1 LIATLALAGSAREE
15 TFRVL
20 FSTPFQKEAAE
31 AKKSL
36 VFQSEIS
43 FVSTKIQKEIVMKTR
58 STFFSL
64 LVMLALLVSLVFQ
77 VTPAYAASGIDEDFR
92 NATAP
97 NWTLQGTAALTAGG
111 VDPAGDGWLRLTS
124 NAGDQAG
131 SAIYNN
137 AFSNGVGIQ
146 VSFMYA
152 TYGGNGA
159 DGFTFY
165 LIDGATGSPTVGAA
179 GGALGYSWNHDNPIG
194 PGVTNGYVGIGF
206 DEFGNFTNSTA
217 NNYGTGGF
225 AAGINANRIGIRGPG
240 NLNDA
245 GGFPYLTSVA
255 TTIATGSRA
264 AAKHVVITI
273 TPAPTQKISVTVDD
287 VAKITDYDIS
297 AYTMPSTFKMGF
309 SASTGGSTNYHE
321 IRDLTVTGL
330 TPSTTA
336 VVTSGTPSVLGNSVT
351 FTATVSGATT
361 PTGSVAFYDGTTYLG
376 TGVLDGAGVAT
387 YATSALT
394 AGTHT
399 ITAKYL
405 GDSNY
410 AISQGTVDQTVIVV
424 PPPTITSIVP
434 NSGPVAGGT
443 TVVITGT
450 NLTDGTVTFGG
461 TAATCTVDSATQITC
476 TTPAHTPGAV
486 DVVVTTPGGTATSTG
501 GFTYVPLPT
510 ITSIVPNSGPA
521 AGGTTVVITGTDL
534 TGGTVTFG
542 GTSASCTVD
551 SPTQITCTTPPHA
564 SGLVDVAVTTPGG
577 TATSVGGFTYIP
589 PPTIT
594 SIVPNSGPV
603 AGGTTV
609 VITGTN
615 LTGGTVTFG
624 GTAATCTVNSATQ
637 ITCTT
642 PAHTPGAVDVVVTT
656 PGGTATS
663 TGGFTYVPLPT
674 VTGLSPR
681 LGVVAGGTSVTITG
695 TGFTGLGTGDAT
707 FTFGG
712 VAATCTVNSD
722 TSATCA
728 TPAGVAGGAVDV
740 AATTPVGGTGTTTSP
755 FYYVALNP
763 VIGPTAG
770 GQTVTITGVGFTGA
784 TVYFNGLYSARA
796 ACAATTDFL
805 LTCITPARPVGP
817 TDVVIATLADG
828 NVFLLDGYT
837 YAPAPS
843 IDCCGKDG
851 CSPNTGSPLGGET
864 VLINGEN
871 LTGGTFTFGGV
882 PAVCTVN
889 SEGTQ
894 ATCITP
900 AHAPGLVDVV
910 VTTVGGTATVGFTY
924 GPYMY
929 YFPLAFGR

>member
-240 NLNDA
+240 NLKDA

-410 AISQGTVDQTVIVV
+410 AIS
-424 PPPTITSIVP
+424 
-434 NSGPVAGGT
+434 
-443 TVVITGT
+443 
-450 NLTDGTVTFGG
+450 
-461 TAATCTVDSATQITC
+461 
-476 TTPAHTPGAV
+476 
-486 DVVVTTPGGTATSTG
+486 
-501 GFTYVPLPT
+501 
-510 ITSIVPNSGPA
+510 
-521 AGGTTVVITGTDL
+521 
-534 TGGTVTFG
+534 
-542 GTSASCTVD
+542 
-551 SPTQITCTTPPHA
+551 
-564 SGLVDVAVTTPGG
+564 
-577 TATSVGGFTYIP
+577 
-589 PPTIT
+589 
-594 SIVPNSGPV
+594 
-603 AGGTTV
+603 
-609 VITGTN
+609 
-615 LTGGTVTFG
+615 
-624 GTAATCTVNSATQ
+624 
-637 ITCTT
+637 
-642 PAHTPGAVDVVVTT
+642 
-656 PGGTATS
+656 
-663 TGGFTYVPLPT
+663 
-674 VTGLSPR
+674 
-681 LGVVAGGTSVTITG
+681 
-695 TGFTGLGTGDAT
+695 
-707 FTFGG
+707 
-712 VAATCTVNSD
+712 
-722 TSATCA
+722 
-728 TPAGVAGGAVDV
+728 
-740 AATTPVGGTGTTTSP
+740 
-755 FYYVALNP
+755 
-763 VIGPTAG
+763 
-770 GQTVTITGVGFTGA
+770 
-784 TVYFNGLYSARA
+784 
-796 ACAATTDFL
+796 
-805 LTCITPARPVGP
+805 
-817 TDVVIATLADG
+817 
-828 NVFLLDGYT
+828 
-837 YAPAPS
+837 
-843 IDCCGKDG
+843 
-851 CSPNTGSPLGGET
+851 
-864 VLINGEN
+864 
-871 LTGGTFTFGGV
+871 
-882 PAVCTVN
+882 
-889 SEGTQ
+889 
-894 ATCITP
+894 
-900 AHAPGLVDVV
+900 
-910 VTTVGGTATVGFTY
+910 
-924 GPYMY
+924 
-929 YFPLAFGR
+929 

>member
-1 LIATLALAGSAREE
+1 
-15 TFRVL
+15 
-20 FSTPFQKEAAE
+20 
-31 AKKSL
+31 
-36 VFQSEIS
+36 
-43 FVSTKIQKEIVMKTR
+43 MKTR

-450 NLTDGTVTFGG
+450 NLT
-461 TAATCTVDSATQITC
+461 
-476 TTPAHTPGAV
+476 
-486 DVVVTTPGGTATSTG
+486 
-501 GFTYVPLPT
+501 
-510 ITSIVPNSGPA
+510 
-521 AGGTTVVITGTDL
+521 
-534 TGGTVTFG
+534 
-542 GTSASCTVD
+542 
-551 SPTQITCTTPPHA
+551 
-564 SGLVDVAVTTPGG
+564 
-577 TATSVGGFTYIP
+577 
-589 PPTIT
+589 
-594 SIVPNSGPV
+594 
-603 AGGTTV
+603 
-609 VITGTN
+609 
-615 LTGGTVTFG
+615 GGTVTFG

-796 ACAATTDFL
+796 ACTATTDFL

-889 SEGTQ
+889 PEGTQ
-894 ATCITP
+894 ASCITP
-900 AHAPGLVDVV
+900 AHAPGAVDVV

-924 GPYMY
+924 SLYMY